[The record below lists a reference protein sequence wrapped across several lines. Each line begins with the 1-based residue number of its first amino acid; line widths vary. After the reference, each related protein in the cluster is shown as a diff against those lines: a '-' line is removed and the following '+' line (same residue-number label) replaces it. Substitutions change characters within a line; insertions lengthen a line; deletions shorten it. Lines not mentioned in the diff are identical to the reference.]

1 MTDGNSAWTY
11 MIETP
16 GGEFALFVGHIE
28 QNAGR
33 CPSKCG

>member
-1 MTDGNSAWTY
+1 

-28 QNAGR
+28 QNAQAR
-33 CPSKCG
+33 CPSRCG